1 MSRSNPAS
9 ETENTALSDLRV
21 PDGRDEA
28 SADRVADEVFGG
40 EANAEQTGALITRF
54 VASYERNKDRQ
65 ALDEWLT
72 AEFRQYPTLWRDEAE
87 LESTA
92 REIIAAVEASDAAR
106 ASLQAHLDQGKSRE
120 SWLARRIEEGAAAAG
135 VVQVG
140 DYARQIDQALLEANV
155 RSLDAIYT
163 RQEDW
168 LGDWSVSASPHLH
181 GFLAEIEVANQ
192 FNLDAG
198 AAQADVVAEVVGSTG
213 LNSADLVIRD
223 ASGRL
228 LQDVQVK
235 SYADVEQAISNI
247 RAHDYRAGTTLLV
260 HEDQVEPVQRAFPH
274 LRVTSRL
281 EAGGVVSEM
290 PSYGRLKTRQYAA
303 QSREEARYYEW
314 NDVNRISIAKGI
326 GKQALIGA
334 GIVAGMQGV
343 RILARRVWNAVVGRR
358 NPPVSEDLKEFFES
372 SLKSGGHVG
381 ARVAVSG
388 AVVVVAKSGW
398 LGAVLKGTPVGRIAN
413 LVYVGMENAKIL
425 YKFAQGEV
433 SGVEAVDAMGNVSCS
448 TLGGL
453 AGAGLGMSKG
463 ATIGAGLGPIG
474 AVVGGLVG
482 GVIGGMAGSK
492 IGEAIYAGGK
502 AIVRTAAKV
511 LKTVWEGAKETAKA
525 IGRALNP
532 MTWFA

>member
-1 MSRSNPAS
+1 MSHSNPVSAS
-9 ETENTALSDLRV
+9 ENKDLDLRD
-21 PDGRDEA
+21 PEGQDEA
-28 SADRVADEVFGG
+28 SADRVADAVFGG

-54 VASYERNKDRQ
+54 VASYEQNKDRQ

-87 LESTA
+87 LESAA
-92 REIIAAVEASDAAR
+92 REIIATVEASNAAR
-106 ASLQAHLDQGKSRE
+106 VSLQAHLDQGKSRE

-140 DYARQIDQALLEANV
+140 RYAEQLDQALLEANV
-155 RSLDAIYT
+155 RSLEAIYT

-181 GFLAEIEVANQ
+181 GFLAEVEVANQ
-192 FNLDAG
+192 FNLNAG
-198 AAQADVVAEVVGSTG
+198 AAQADVIAEVVGSTG

-223 ASGRL
+223 SAGHL

-235 SYADVEQAISNI
+235 SYADVEQAIGNI

-260 HEDQVEPVQRAFPH
+260 HEDQVESVQRAFPD

-290 PSYGRLKTRQYAA
+290 PDYAQLKARQYEA
-303 QSREEARYYEW
+303 QSREEARYYQW
-314 NDVNRISIAKGI
+314 NDVNRISIAKGL

-334 GIVAGMQGV
+334 GIAAGMQGA
-343 RILARRVWNAVVGRR
+343 RILARRVWNAVVGRG

-372 SLKSGGHVG
+372 SLRSGGHVG
-381 ARVAVSG
+381 VRVAVSG
-388 AVVVVAKSGW
+388 AMVVAAKNGW

-433 SGVEAVDAMGNVSCS
+433 GGVEAVDAMGNVGCS

-453 AGAGLGMSKG
+453 AGAGIGMAKG
-463 ATIGAGLGPIG
+463 AAIGVGLGPIG
-474 AVVGGLVG
+474 GLVG
-482 GVIGGMAGSK
+482 GFVGGIVGGMAGSR
-492 IGEAIYAGGK
+492 IGEALYAGGK
-502 AIVRTAAKV
+502 AIVRTAAKLV
-511 LKTVWEGAKETAKA
+511 KTAWNGVKETAKA
-525 IGRALNP
+525 VGRVLNP